1 MVVRREALLKTS
13 VLFVCRC
20 NRILDLGIYSVLN
33 AAHSRFLVQVVPDN
47 IAKFL
52 KAVATNP
59 PDVIVLSQRSNTA
72 RHSLFRNLLMTL
84 PPIRILTVCTESNQ
98 VSVYQSQIVQVE
110 RSNDLLNLIQSESQS
125 QLPGEKLAMDQI
137 QEQLKQLSTLYLKAD
152 SKEEY
157 L

>member
-1 MVVRREALLKTS
+1 MKTS

-20 NRILDLGIYSVLN
+20 NKILDMGIYSVLN
-33 AAHSRFLVQVVPDN
+33 SAHSHFLVQVVPDN
-47 IAKFL
+47 ITNLL
-52 KAVATNP
+52 KAVASSP

-72 RHSLFRNLLMTL
+72 RHSLFRSLLMNL
-84 PPIRILTVCTESNQ
+84 PPIRILTVCTESNY

-110 RSNDLLNLIQSESQS
+110 KSNDLLNLIQSAPQP
-125 QLPGEKLAMDQI
+125 QLPGDKLTMERI
-137 QEQLKQLSTLYLKAD
+137 QAQLKHLSTLYLKDD